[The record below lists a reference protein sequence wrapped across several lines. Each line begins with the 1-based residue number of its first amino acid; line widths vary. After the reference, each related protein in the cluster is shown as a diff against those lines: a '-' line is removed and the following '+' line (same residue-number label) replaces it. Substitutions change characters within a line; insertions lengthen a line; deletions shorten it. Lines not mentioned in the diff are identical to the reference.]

1 MNPEIQPKER
11 AQIAVVDDNEAVCR
25 SLSLLLRSKGYGV
38 SVFDSGL
45 AFIDRGAEKAFDCVL
60 IDFKMS
66 PHDGFDLLREL
77 RARGETVPAIMIT
90 GWESK
95 DIFELAKQ
103 EGFADVIYKP
113 MLDDKLAEAL
123 ELILAH

>member
-11 AQIAVVDDNEAVCR
+11 AQIAVVDDSEAVCR
-25 SLSLLLRSKGYGV
+25 SLSLLLRSKGHGV

-45 AFIDRGAEKAFDCVL
+45 AFLGRTGGIQFDCVL

-77 RARGETVPAIMIT
+77 RARGDTVPAIMIT

-123 ELILAH
+123 DLILAH

>member
-1 MNPEIQPKER
+1 MNPEFQPKER

-45 AFIDRGAEKAFDCVL
+45 AFIDRGPEKGFDCVL

>member
-1 MNPEIQPKER
+1 MNPEIHPKER

-45 AFIDRGAEKAFDCVL
+45 AFLNRADTKGFDCVL

-123 ELILAH
+123 ELVLAH

>member
-1 MNPEIQPKER
+1 MNPALQPKDR
-11 AQIAVVDDNEAVCR
+11 ARIAVIDDNEAVCR

-45 AFIDRGAEKAFDCVL
+45 AFLGRGGSEGFDCLL
-60 IDFKMS
+60 IDFKMP

-77 RARGETVPAIMIT
+77 RARGEIVPAIMIT

>member
-1 MNPEIQPKER
+1 MTPETQSEER
-11 AQIAVVDDNEAVCR
+11 AQIAVVDDSEAVCR

-45 AFIDRGAEKAFDCVL
+45 AFLNRADPKGFDCIL

-95 DIFELAKQ
+95 DIFELAKK
-103 EGFADVIYKP
+103 EGFSDVIYKP

-123 ELILAH
+123 DLILAH

>member
-1 MNPEIQPKER
+1 MNPDSQPKER
-11 AQIAVVDDNEAVCR
+11 ARIAVVDDNEAVCR

-45 AFIDRGAEKAFDCVL
+45 AFLGRGDAKGFDCVL

-113 MLDDKLAEAL
+113 MLDDKLAETL
-123 ELILAH
+123 DLVLAH

>member
-1 MNPEIQPKER
+1 MNPDSLRKER
-11 AQIAVVDDNEAVCR
+11 ARIAIVDDSEAVCR

-45 AFIDRGAEKAFDCVL
+45 AFLGRGDATQFDCVL

-77 RARGETVPAIMIT
+77 RERGDTVPAIMIT

-95 DIFELAKQ
+95 DVFELAKQ

-113 MLDDKLAEAL
+113 MLDDKLAETL
-123 ELILAH
+123 ELVLDR

>member
-1 MNPEIQPKER
+1 MNPESQPAER
-11 AQIAVVDDNEAVCR
+11 AQIAVVDDSEAVCR

-38 SVFDSGL
+38 SVFNSGV
-45 AFIDRGAEKAFDCVL
+45 AFLGRGGGTQFDCIL

-77 RARGETVPAIMIT
+77 RAQGNTVPAIMIT
-90 GWESK
+90 GWESN

-123 ELILAH
+123 ERVLAH